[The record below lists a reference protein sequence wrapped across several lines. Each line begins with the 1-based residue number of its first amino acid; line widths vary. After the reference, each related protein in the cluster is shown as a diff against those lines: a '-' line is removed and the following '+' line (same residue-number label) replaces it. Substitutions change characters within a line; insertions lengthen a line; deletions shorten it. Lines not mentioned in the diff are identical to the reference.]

1 MINVIDAT
9 EITMKS
15 FYECLYEMY
24 GIKVS
29 MGFIE
34 KEMIKRYVEKDILNL
49 KKVKEFGVKWINQH
63 ILMSNVTH
71 TKPGSIAYLLYGE
84 KPSIQSIYIKFGHF
98 GEAIAKE
105 IIKINPDLELLQCGI
120 QCIDDKKKNKD
131 IDLIW
136 LDKIHKKIYI
146 REAKGNLELDTEKL
160 PATFKKITDDLMPF
174 IREKYPECDVDV
186 GILNWSV
193 YTRNELSK
201 CISHIK
207 KCEMNGV
214 KVDHW
219 YDFCNLVG
227 FVWDKDDYY
236 NYMRDLG
243 KMVSAV

>member
-1 MINVIDAT
+1 
-9 EITMKS
+9 
-15 FYECLYEMY
+15 
-24 GIKVS
+24 
-29 MGFIE
+29 MGE
-34 KEMIKRYVEKDILNL
+34 SYVENDIANL
-49 KKVKEFGVKWINQH
+49 KKVKEFGIKWVNTH
-63 ILMSNVTH
+63 ILMSTVTQ
-71 TKPGSIAYLLYGE
+71 TRPGSIAYLLYGE
-84 KPSIQSIYIKFGHF
+84 KPSIQSTYIKFGHF
-98 GEAIAKE
+98 GEA
-105 IIKINPDLELLQCGI
+105 IIKINPDLELLQCGV

-136 LDKIHKKIYI
+136 LDKIRKKIYI

-174 IREKYPECDVDV
+174 IRDKYPEFDVNI

-219 YDFCNLVG
+219 SDFCNLVG
-227 FVWDKDDYY
+227 FVWSKDDYY
-236 NYMRDLG
+236 TYMREFGRMLSF
-243 KMVSAV
+243 V